1 MLCLVGVYSSRF
13 VQECRL
19 RVTAMGNLS
28 QVRRVVCEHD
38 WQSLAEWPRALD
50 KLADLTDDEIDCLVR
65 SDQQIESV

>member
-1 MLCLVGVYSSRF
+1 
-13 VQECRL
+13 
-19 RVTAMGNLS
+19 MGNLS